1 MKTLDCYTLLPLGW
15 QHWNNV
21 QNENQNALAVLFVLC
36 DVAKILRSMR
46 WQDLVMQFE
55 LTQLTLDAWQEVTNV
70 VNVLVVVWQDI
81 VVTELQLMFKL
92 MDRVPEGI
100 APMLKDLEEHIVS
113 AGLADMV
120 ASADI
125 ITQVTF

>member
-1 MKTLDCYTLLPLGW
+1 MKTLCCYTLLPLVW

-36 DVAKILRSMR
+36 DAAKILRSMS
-46 WQDLVMQFE
+46 WQDLMMQFE
-55 LTQLTLDAWQEVTNV
+55 LTQLTLDAWQEVSNV
-70 VNVLVVVWQDI
+70 VNVLVVVWQDL